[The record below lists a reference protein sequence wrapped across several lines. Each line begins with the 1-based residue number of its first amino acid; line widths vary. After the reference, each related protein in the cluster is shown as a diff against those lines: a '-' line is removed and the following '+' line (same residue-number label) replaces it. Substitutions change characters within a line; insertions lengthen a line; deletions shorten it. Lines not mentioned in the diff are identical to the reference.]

1 MTSTSKTGTPST
13 YFPAAELLRCAR
25 IFIKLDLRS
34 AYQQVRISEGD
45 ERILAF
51 NTRSGHYEYLVK
63 PFGPTSAPVVFKA
76 LREILND
83 FVIIYL
89 DNNLISHLILRPT
102 SSTPTE
108 SFRGCCNTDFTS
120 NQKNVRL
127 QCLSWE
133 HHITR

>member
-1 MTSTSKTGTPST
+1 MRSTSKTGTPST
-13 YFPAAELLRCAR
+13 YFPAVELLRCAR

-120 NQKNVRL
+120 EKCETSVSFL
-127 QCLSWE
+127 GTSYY
-133 HHITR
+133 